1 MAEPGDY
8 FALVPDEILALIIS
22 NLPRVV
28 HSVAK
33 KLSRRFLIVGLQTHP
48 KGSNINIAFL
58 GHVDSGKS
66 TVLGHLMCNLGVV
79 APEEVEKN
87 ARASEALGALGH
99 GSLYAWFTDRLK
111 TERERGI
118 SVQGRITP
126 RIQLAEGVTCNFVDL
141 PGHRDFLKN
150 TLRYLSCADVHV
162 LVVAA
167 SMGEF
172 EASATDTGAVPL
184 HTVLSYATNIHHQ
197 MATRRGRAPPLV
209 VAVNKMDTVG
219 ESEQQQQRFTEIQEE
234 LGAAL
239 GQLHA
244 RTPLGF
250 GPLGAGVIPMVPIS
264 GWLGENLTAV
274 HHLCPWYEGPSLV
287 DAMLSRAAMVE
298 ANQPGPLLRARM
310 LQATEAPMMDQL
322 RFQVMDNFYDKRAVI
337 GLVRSGEMRVGQM
350 IRFVGSAS
358 PLSFSWIAWLR
369 VCASHFPCSIQG
381 FLPPEF
387 ERLAKRRRDDVVHHH
402 LCPTSDLPGRLL
414 WNHPLT
420 GPAPGRP
427 WLHGHTTSS
436 GTILP
441 QKRFPDRYAV
451 EVRGVV
457 ASMQLDGKPI
467 TDAYQGDL
475 VGITLDNTQYRVGG
489 CVSEHIIPAK
499 ACASPPGR
507 GTRTLPGGVLP
518 VRLRG
523 GTDMDA
529 TLGTVMPSNERHVH
543 LSLQEHQVDQPAPG
557 ALVTPLYTT
566 FIAEIMVRPSR
577 SAGGFP
583 AQAGIKV
590 GYAPRIHVQAGVSTA
605 RVLEIFF
612 AKPKPGAP
620 VPPASIADPR
630 NREWMDCL
638 GPEAEAHRSAVE
650 KRWLS
655 GVACLM
661 GMGRA
666 FLELCARS
674 THEQYD
680 VAQWVPRPARLRV
693 GERGV
698 VRFGLDMPMFM
709 DLYRSYVMRADA
721 IPDPRTRGAVR
732 VPSKAATSSPF
743 GLPPLCRALSGVF
756 VLTNGRDLVGLGKVI
771 AFD

>member
-1 MAEPGDY
+1 M
-8 FALVPDEILALIIS
+8 V
-22 NLPRVV
+22 R
-28 HSVAK
+28 
-33 KLSRRFLIVGLQTHP
+33 
-48 KGSNINIAFL
+48 
-58 GHVDSGKS
+58 
-66 TVLGHLMCNLGVV
+66 
-79 APEEVEKN
+79 
-87 ARASEALGALGH
+87 
-99 GSLYAWFTDRLK
+99 
-111 TERERGI
+111 
-118 SVQGRITP
+118 
-126 RIQLAEGVTCNFVDL
+126 QL
-141 PGHRDFLKN
+141 
-150 TLRYLSCADVHV
+150 
-162 LVVAA
+162 
-167 SMGEF
+167 
-172 EASATDTGAVPL
+172 
-184 HTVLSYATNIHHQ
+184 
-197 MATRRGRAPPLV
+197 
-209 VAVNKMDTVG
+209 
-219 ESEQQQQRFTEIQEE
+219 
-234 LGAAL
+234 
-239 GQLHA
+239 
-244 RTPLGF
+244 
-250 GPLGAGVIPMVPIS
+250 
-264 GWLGENLTAV
+264 
-274 HHLCPWYEGPSLV
+274 
-287 DAMLSRAAMVE
+287 
-298 ANQPGPLLRARM
+298 
-310 LQATEAPMMDQL
+310 
-322 RFQVMDNFYDKRAVI
+322 YDKRAVI

-358 PLSFSWIAWLR
+358 PLCVLHEKRLSRGGGRRIISVLMDRLVAR
-369 VCASHFPCSIQG
+369 VRVPLPCSIQG

-387 ERLAKRRRDDVVHHH
+387 ERLAKRRRDDV
-402 LCPTSDLPGRLL
+402 
-414 WNHPLT
+414 
-420 GPAPGRP
+420 
-427 WLHGHTTSS
+427 
-436 GTILP
+436 
-441 QKRFPDRYAV
+441 KRFPDRYAV

-457 ASMQLDGKPI
+457 ASMQLDGKVHYWQAP
-467 TDAYQGDL
+467 ASGYAWDL
-475 VGITLDNTQYRVGG
+475 VGITLDNTQYRVGAA
-489 CVSEHIIPAK
+489 CPHIIPAK
-499 ACASPPGR
+499 ACAMTLHRTSFTSW
-507 GTRTLPGGVLP
+507 TRYPYPSLVEYFRCGCV
-518 VRLRG
+518 G

-721 IPDPRTRGAVR
+721 IPDPRTRAPSGAQQ
-732 VPSKAATSSPF
+732 AATSSPF
-743 GLPPLCRALSGVF
+743 GVF